1 MNKQKII
8 LFSFLFSCNI
18 LSFGQTPNNKPNW
31 ITVYEDASIN
41 FKVQFK
47 YGQKECT
54 GSRDNNPACWY
65 ELRYTKPLKEV
76 KADFAL
82 KYVNCQGYEKVE
94 ESSIL
99 YNNSWNK
106 KKPKDDGW
114 IYDGQGVVIG
124 YKFTSYELKKI
135 RITDS
140 NTQNKPN
147 SNIANNNSGITS
159 ISKQE
164 TSNYIN
170 TVSSKYYQNKYPAGT
185 AQNREFDS
193 YKNQLSRKLEN
204 YKNATTLES
213 QENIKSEIN
222 QITNKLDALEK
233 SYGETIANQEKLK
246 AEEEQRQI
254 ENEKIRQQQL
264 QNFENKKQAD
274 QQSKDLGIATT
285 AALAG
290 GIVSMASM
298 FDPAVNYPFNRFVLN
313 FNLSL
318 GYSNFPLV
326 VNKSGIRNVAN
337 SSFTQSTA
345 AVDGFASAELWF
357 IRGKYFGIGGLG
369 SGSFAVYSPTTGV
382 EQTTATYY
390 YGGRILGGL
399 NSLKIV
405 GEYGM
410 GGRAG
415 AYNREEDIATNTV
428 GASGVTTGSENHTF
442 TRVGGGLLI
451 EWNNKINSDD
461 VEKSILLMTYF
472 DRPNFIPSSHQS
484 IPVFKIGIKAFV
496 DVSLEYSPN
505 YPITGFGA
513 YKIEKVENQSLFAVR
528 VGYTVSLIKSKQRKS
543 KQ

>member
-1 MNKQKII
+1 MNKQKIL
-8 LFSFLFSCNI
+8 LFLYLFLCNI
-18 LSFGQTPNNKPNW
+18 LSFGQISNDKPKYTDW
-31 ITVYEDASIN
+31 ITLYDDPSILFKFQYRYRPTTCKN
-41 FKVQFK
+41 FN
-47 YGQKECT
+47 T
-54 GSRDNNPACWY
+54 TMWY
-65 ELRYTKPLKEV
+65 QTRYTEPLKEV
-76 KADFAL
+76 YADF
-82 KYVNCQGYEKVE
+82 KVNYVKCEGNGETGN
-94 ESSIL
+94 ESMGV
-99 YNNSWNK
+99 WTFFK
-106 KKPKDDGW
+106 GKPKDDGW
-114 IYDGQGVVIG
+114 IYKSSSWVIG
-124 YKFTSYELKKI
+124 SRFTTFEIKRLTIKDEKK
-135 RITDS
+135 
-140 NTQNKPN
+140 QNKTIQETP
-147 SNIANNNSGITS
+147 S
-159 ISKQE
+159 IKQE
-164 TSNYIN
+164 TNDFIN
-170 TVSSKYYQNKYPAGT
+170 GVSRKYNQNKYPAGT

-233 SYGETIANQEKLK
+233 SYEESIANQEKLK

-290 GIVSMASM
+290 GIISMASM

-357 IRGKYFGIGGLG
+357 IRGKHFGIGGLG

-390 YGGRILGGL
+390 YGGRVLGGL

-415 AYNREEDIATNTV
+415 AYNRDEDIATNTV

-442 TRVGGGLLI
+442 TRFGGGLLI

-472 DRPNFIPSSHQS
+472 DRLNFLPASYQS
-484 IPVFKIGIKAFV
+484 IPVFKIGIKAYV
-496 DVSLEYSPN
+496 DISLEYSPN
-505 YPITGFGA
+505 YPITGFGS
-513 YKIEKVENQSLFAVR
+513 YKMEKITNQSLFAVR